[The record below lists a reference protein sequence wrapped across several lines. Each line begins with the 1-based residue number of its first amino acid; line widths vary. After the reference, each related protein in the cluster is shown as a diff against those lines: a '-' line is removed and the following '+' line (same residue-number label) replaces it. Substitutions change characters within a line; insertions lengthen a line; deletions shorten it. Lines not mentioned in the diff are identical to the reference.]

1 MVNTGQSRMRDSD
14 QFDDFN
20 AEHDSMDNMQRVSLF
35 TVRGYDSTRRY
46 QLATGVLGLLSAAL
60 LMAVIGMTVLMNSMC
75 ESQSSLNITAVQ
87 SELQLLRED
96 RVRLTEA
103 RAFLQHDYDK
113 ARGDRSLLQ
122 AQMDREK
129 AMSDRLLAQ
138 LKTLEEH
145 KKQAGDRVLQLVRS
159 CGRCPPGW
167 EVANDTCYYFPTSS
181 GIPHKGWDDAR
192 ADCIRQGGD
201 LAIVDTLQ
209 KQTFIV
215 GVLKALHS
223 EGFSYRYGFWI
234 GLKRKNED
242 QGTWHW
248 TNGSSLGTGYWMD
261 GEPNDD
267 YGYEDCTATYP
278 TVNILKSWNDA
289 PCRHPLKWIC
299 EKVATAAS

>member
-1 MVNTGQSRMRDSD
+1 
-14 QFDDFN
+14 
-20 AEHDSMDNMQRVSLF
+20 MDNMQKVSLF
-35 TVRGYDSTRRY
+35 TVRGYGSSRRY

-60 LMAVIGMTVLMNSMC
+60 LMAVIAMATQMNGVC

-87 SELQLLRED
+87 SELKLLRDE
-96 RVRLTEA
+96 RVRLTES
-103 RAFLQHDYDK
+103 RTSLQHDYDK
-113 ARGDRSLLQ
+113 ARADRSLLQ
-122 AQMDREK
+122 AQVDREK

-138 LKTLEEH
+138 IKTLEEQ
-145 KKQAGDRVLQLVRS
+145 KKQENVRVLQLVRS
-159 CGRCPPGW
+159 CERCPPGW
-167 EVANDTCYYFPTSS
+167 EVVNDTCYYFPISS
-181 GIPHKGWDDAR
+181 GIQRKGWDDAR

-234 GLKRKNED
+234 GLKRKDEE

-248 TNGSSLGTGYWMD
+248 TNGSLLGTGYWMD

-267 YGYEDCTATYP
+267 YGYEDCTASYP

-299 EKVATAAS
+299 EKEATAAS